1 MAGVLSAWVGAYGAI
16 TTKALFSC
24 PSGGAGL
31 WDPALS
37 LGSCQCQKPSAND
50 ASWAGCGGTVAM
62 KLCMGKEQLGLHL
75 EPLQPLAKGTLSSG
89 AIS

>member
-1 MAGVLSAWVGAYGAI
+1 
-16 TTKALFSC
+16 
-24 PSGGAGL
+24 
-31 WDPALS
+31 
-37 LGSCQCQKPSAND
+37 
-50 ASWAGCGGTVAM
+50 M